1 MIPDSIVM
9 AGLALSIL
17 GLTIS
22 WGRYQ
27 TEAKEEQP

>member
-9 AGLALSIL
+9 AALALSIL

-22 WGRYQ
+22 WGRYK
-27 TEAKEEQP
+27 AEEERP